1 MTNPTSKQKVD
12 HLAEAAIALIRTR
25 QGFGEAPILM
35 VFSNP
40 DNPKEL
46 RAIAAEDL
54 DAKFLIEELASSGFS
69 RFQ

>member
-1 MTNPTSKQKVD
+1 VTKFTSKQKVD
-12 HLAEAAIALIRTR
+12 HLAEAAIKLIRERAT
-25 QGFGEAPILM
+25 FSEAPILM

-40 DNPKEL
+40 DNPSEL

-54 DAKFLIEELASSGFS
+54 DAKFLIEQLAASGFS